1 MGMAAF
7 KNPNNQ
13 YKAITIAQTL
23 GDDAS
28 SEELAGRYG
37 SAVQC
42 TEVTASNLSTVKT
55 KATVVEKP
63 LKDFRASTSDQSGW
77 VESNGKWYFYE
88 SGDVKTGWF

>member
-1 MGMAAF
+1 MNPKFTHMGMAAF

-42 TEVTASNLSTVKT
+42 
-55 KATVVEKP
+55 
-63 LKDFRASTSDQSGW
+63 
-77 VESNGKWYFYE
+77 
-88 SGDVKTGWF
+88 

>member
-1 MGMAAF
+1 MWRKNSGSDNGKSGHYESLINPKFTHMGMAAF

-55 KATVVEKP
+55 KATVVE
-63 LKDFRASTSDQSGW
+63 
-77 VESNGKWYFYE
+77 NH
-88 SGDVKTGWF
+88 